1 MLYDSCFKVSEVI
14 ILETILTEPQARGPQ
29 RKLIME
35 CSPAQGSG
43 VRDPEKL
50 LTQDGYAIRHDLCTQ
65 DFGPVLTSKLAVAK

>member
-1 MLYDSCFKVSEVI
+1 MLYDSCFKVSEGI

-50 LTQDGYAIRHDLCTQ
+50 LTQGGYALPIRYDLCTQ
-65 DFGPVLTSKLAVAK
+65 DFGPVLSLE